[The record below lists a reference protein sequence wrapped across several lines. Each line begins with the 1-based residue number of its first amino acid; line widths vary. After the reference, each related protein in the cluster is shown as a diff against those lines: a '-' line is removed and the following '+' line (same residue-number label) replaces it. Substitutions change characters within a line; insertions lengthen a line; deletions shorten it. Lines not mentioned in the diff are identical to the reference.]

1 MFLRQAARP
10 DAKATWVLPVRLLPM
25 AMTFSLRWMYFERA
39 SSITSS
45 LFNVGMSGRSKAYRV
60 FTAGKRAARMR
71 LHNALVAVDEFQFGQ
86 HEQVLGMIRTLG
98 GALRCPPSG
107 SPEEAGQLQFLQ
119 MVFQQQGGPVVYAAL
134 PDSKVILSPGDVVL
148 TLTRGR

>member
-1 MFLRQAARP
+1 
-10 DAKATWVLPVRLLPM
+10 
-25 AMTFSLRWMYFERA
+25 
-39 SSITSS
+39 
-45 LFNVGMSGRSKAYRV
+45 
-60 FTAGKRAARMR
+60 MR